1 MNIKPYVLLSAFA
14 CTTFASML
22 HAEGTTSFHSMKPR
36 FYFDVGLG
44 HAFDSQLNPNSHV
57 ENAELDNTE
66 SEVLSMF
73 PRSRPLPSN
82 FTLEAGFLW
91 SQLYQA
97 DSNYFPFISLG
108 LHYQYANLENK
119 KTLMEFDISDDQ
131 YTLAESSN
139 YEFLQ
144 NSLLANLKV
153 DIYRWGR
160 IMPYVN
166 LGLGASWNQAKQ
178 QEPYVFDVLPGEPI
192 VLTSPNSRN
201 TSFSY
206 GVGAGLDFL
215 VSENFWL
222 SLGYNYNNFG
232 RVKIDPFETTHE
244 DILSFSQPFNLRNLT
259 TQTVQLTGRYV
270 FG

>member
-1 MNIKPYVLLSAFA
+1 MNIKSYVLLSTFA
-14 CTTFASML
+14 CITFTSVL
-22 HAEGTTSFHSMKPR
+22 QAEEIISFHPMKPR

-44 HAFDSQLNPNSHV
+44 HAFDSQLNSNSYI
-57 ENAELDNTE
+57 ENSDLQDPDP
-66 SEVLSMF
+66 EVLSML
-73 PRSRPLPSN
+73 PKTRPLPNN

-91 SQLYQA
+91 SQFYQA
-97 DSNYFPFISLG
+97 NSNYLPYISLG

-119 KTLMEFDISDDQ
+119 KTLMEFDISDAQ
-131 YTLAESSN
+131 HTLAESSN

-153 DIYRWGR
+153 DVYHWGR

-192 VLTSPNSRN
+192 VLTSPNSRS

-232 RVKIDPFETTHE
+232 QVEIAPFESSHE
-244 DILSFSQPFNLRNLT
+244 DILSFSKPFNLRNLT
-259 TQTVQLTGRYV
+259 TQTIQLTGRYV